1 MSAMHAED
9 PASVSLSRRETAM
22 AAGMERPMCERRTAA
37 VASKPEPEPYL
48 AMEEHRRRQETRP

>member
-1 MSAMHAED
+1 M
-9 PASVSLSRRETAM
+9 SLSRQETAM
-22 AAGMERPMCERRTAA
+22 AAGMESPRCGRRTAA